1 MCQSGTEPSANVSSR
16 LDDGT
21 CWNCLSSPGTVHAL
35 HVDMLSSPLARILLN
50 IGMAGGL
57 LACWGCTTDAS
68 PSDGSSSGRTL
79 GPCPVNETRTV
90 SSAAACRLARSPA
103 GEGAL
108 CNEICGRSFGVCLV
122 DDKLKAALG
131 LPDAGADADAGVPCP
146 DGNQTIVCDFS
157 ACPGGRNVAPFV
169 APRRRPENG
178 AEHFTQMAQLE
189 RVSVFAFRRLGGELA
204 LLGAPDALVAAAA
217 HAAIE
222 EEGHAKRM
230 QELATAYGATD
241 ATAEPQTSDWS
252 PRSLFEI
259 ALENATE
266 GCVRESYGAVVAA
279 YAARHAHAAHV
290 RRVMDHIARDEAGH
304 ASWSWDLHAW
314 ALTKLSA
321 AEQTL
326 VADAMARAR
335 RELLASVAAP
345 ASTWQ
350 AECGVPEPKVA
361 AAMIHE
367 MDAALFGGA
376 REAGPLS

>member
-1 MCQSGTEPSANVSSR
+1 
-16 LDDGT
+16 
-21 CWNCLSSPGTVHAL
+21 
-35 HVDMLSSPLARILLN
+35 MLSSPLARILLN

-79 GPCPVNETRTV
+79 GPCPANETRTV

-103 GEGAL
+103 GEAAL
-108 CNEICGRSFGVCLV
+108 CNEICGRSFGSCQV

-131 LPDAGADADAGVPCP
+131 LPDAGADADADAGVPCP

-157 ACPGGRNVAPFV
+157 ACPGGRNVAPFA
-169 APRRRPENG
+169 APKGRPENG
-178 AEHFTQMAQLE
+178 AEHFAQMAQLE
-189 RVSVFAFRRLGGELA
+189 RVSVFAFRRLGEELA
-204 LLGAPDALVAAAA
+204 LLGAPEALVAAAA
-217 HAAIE
+217 QAGIE

-230 QELATAYGATD
+230 QELATAYGAPD
-241 ATAEPQTSDWS
+241 ATSEPQAPAWA

-279 YAARHAHAAHV
+279 YER
-290 RRVMDHIARDEAGH
+290 IARDEARH
-304 ASWSWDLHAW
+304 ASWSWELHAW

-326 VADAMARAR
+326 VADAMANAR

-345 ASTWQ
+345 ASAWQ
-350 AECGVPEPKVA
+350 LECGVPEPKVA
-361 AAMIHE
+361 AAMVHE
-367 MDAALFGGA
+367 MDKALFGGA
-376 REAGPLS
+376 REAGSLS